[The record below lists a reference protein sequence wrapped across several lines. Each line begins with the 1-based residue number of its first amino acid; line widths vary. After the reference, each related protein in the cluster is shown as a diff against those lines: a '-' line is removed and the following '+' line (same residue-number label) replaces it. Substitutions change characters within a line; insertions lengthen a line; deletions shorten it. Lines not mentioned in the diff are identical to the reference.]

1 MKIDLTLLLE
11 YLAKYCY
18 YDYFQLIIKTLEHYI
33 LFAVHELEL
42 INSMAYGTRRFN
54 TAFTRVLQK
63 SLSLAESTQLLVLL
77 HISLRSILI
86 LSSHLR
92 LGLPKGEMDCLME
105 ENHQQKLTE
114 YGTIFNLTIQAV
126 NQ

>member
-1 MKIDLTLLLE
+1 MNGPLL
-11 YLAKYCY
+11 
-18 YDYFQLIIKTLEHYI
+18 I
-33 LFAVHELEL
+33 LGLSINF